1 VAKRRAGS
9 NSPAGKQAILL
20 IFLLSGF
27 AGLVYEVVWARQL
40 VLVFGNTTQAISA
53 ILTGFFGGMALGSV
67 IGGRIADRVR
77 SPLRMYA
84 ILELLV
90 VVAVLLTPVTFGGLH
105 EVYRGAFGMLQQNP
119 TMLALVRFGLSILA
133 LGPATVL
140 MGATLPTLSRQ
151 LVRDHT
157 RLGREFGE
165 LYLANTTGAI
175 YGALISG
182 IFLIEL
188 IGLNETLLVGAACSG
203 TAGLAALLLNRRIG
217 RPKDAAAEPD
227 GAPDPE
233 PTPAVTPDA
242 AAIARSRAR
251 QAGAASVGAAT
262 QVSTRA
268 SSKDAVAA
276 TEAPDTPA
284 ARVAPSV
291 ASVSRPRLALA
302 LAFVSGLTSLG
313 YQNLW
318 NRLLASGTGSTSYV
332 FTSILIFFLAGIA
345 VGAYIFSRF
354 LYRTRHPVA
363 LLGIAELGLAVLV
376 LATLGV
382 ETCFFGPVSLTIGL
396 VIVVAP
402 ATLVMG
408 IVFPMSSM
416 LVADSDERVGT
427 SAGLLLG
434 SNTLGAICGSFVVP
448 FFLMPILSSP
458 RAVVVLAAI
467 NALTGFVLLWQARS
481 IGIRLQRV
489 GRAVGMAVAAAALAV
504 LIVPNQLVADPLVNR
519 TRQDGAVILSQAE
532 DEIASVQ
539 AVRLNDPAGS
549 LMLSVA
555 GTGMT
560 TLTADTRMMA
570 HLPLMIRPQAK
581 SMCVIA
587 FGMGSSYRSA
597 LIDGLRVDAVELV
610 PSVPDMFGRF
620 YSDANQVRANPNGH
634 IYVADGRNYV
644 QLTTTMYDL
653 LIVDPPPPMDSA
665 GTGVLFS
672 QEFYKAAKA
681 RLNSSGVMMEWE
693 FNGQTVDEFRSHV
706 KTFKS
711 VFKHVTLAFG
721 SADPT
726 AGVMML
732 GSDDPI
738 ELTPEGMQS
747 VLSKPGVVEDLSGAP
762 DSPPSVKTAEQW
774 QHLVLDNLWISDS
787 KVDEFGASGT
797 LITDDHPYTEY
808 NLLRHLLGPSSPRAT
823 RDELLKVMPK
833 STP

>member
-1 VAKRRAGS
+1 
-9 NSPAGKQAILL
+9 
-20 IFLLSGF
+20 
-27 AGLVYEVVWARQL
+27 
-40 VLVFGNTTQAISA
+40 
-53 ILTGFFGGMALGSV
+53 
-67 IGGRIADRVR
+67 
-77 SPLRMYA
+77 MYA
-84 ILELLV
+84 ILELLI

-105 EVYRGAFGMLQQNP
+105 EVYRGAFGVLQQNP

-151 LVRDHT
+151 LVRNHAS
-157 RLGREFGE
+157 LGHEFGE
-165 LYLANTTGAI
+165 LYLVNTAGAI

-188 IGLNETLLVGAACSG
+188 IGLNETLLVGVACSG
-203 TAGLAALLLNRRIG
+203 TAGIAALVLNRRIG
-217 RPKDAAAEPD
+217 SPKDAATEPD
-227 GAPDPE
+227 GAPE
-233 PTPAVTPDA
+233 RMPTLAIAPDA
-242 AAIARSRAR
+242 GAISKSRAR
-251 QAGAASVGAAT
+251 QSRPASVGAA
-262 QVSTRA
+262 QAST
-268 SSKDAVAA
+268 K
-276 TEAPDTPA
+276 PA
-284 ARVAPSV
+284 AHLALPVV
-291 ASVSRPRLALA
+291 SVSRPRLALA
-302 LAFVSGLTSLG
+302 VAFVSGLTSLG

-332 FTSILIFFLAGIA
+332 FTSILIFFLTGIA
-345 VGAYIFSRF
+345 IGAYIFSRF

-382 ETCFFGPVSLTIGL
+382 ETCFFGSVNLTIGL
-396 VIVVAP
+396 VVVVAP

-416 LVADSDERVGT
+416 LVADSDKRVGT

-434 SNTLGAICGSFVVP
+434 SNTLGAICGTFLVP
-448 FFLMPILSSP
+448 FFLMPILTSP

-467 NALTGFVLLWQARS
+467 NALTGLVLLWQARS
-481 IGIRLQRV
+481 VGVRLQRV
-489 GRAVGMAVAAAALAV
+489 GRAVGVAATAAAVIV
-504 LIVPNQLVADPLVNR
+504 LIVPNQLVADPQVNR
-519 TRQDGAVILSQAE
+519 ARREGDVVLSQAE
-532 DEIASVQ
+532 DQVASVQ
-539 AVRLNDPAGS
+539 AVRLNDPPGA
-549 LMLSVA
+549 LRLYVA

-560 TLTADTRMMA
+560 LLTLDTRMMA

-581 SMCVIA
+581 SMCVVA

-610 PSVPDMFGRF
+610 PSVPDMFGNF

-644 QLTTTMYDL
+644 QLTISMYDL
-653 LIVDPPPPMDSA
+653 LVVDPPPPMDSA

-681 RLNSSGVMMEWE
+681 RLNSGGVMMEWE
-693 FNGQTVDEFRSHV
+693 YNGQTVDEFRSHV

-711 VFKHVTLAFG
+711 VFEHVTLAFG
-721 SADPT
+721 ATDPS

-762 DSPPSVKTAEQW
+762 DSTPGVKTAEQW
-774 QHLVLDNLWISDS
+774 QQLILDNLWISDS
-787 KVDEFGASGT
+787 NAEVFGASGT

>member
-1 VAKRRAGS
+1 VAKKRAES

-151 LVRDHT
+151 LVRDYT
-157 RLGREFGE
+157 RLGHEFGE

-182 IFLIEL
+182 IFLIDL
-188 IGLNETLLVGAACSG
+188 IGLNETLLVGVVCSG
-203 TAGLAALLLNRRIG
+203 TAGLAALMLNRRLE
-217 RPKDAAAEPD
+217 RLKDAAAEPD
-227 GAPDPE
+227 G
-233 PTPAVTPDA
+233 TPAPAPATSTDA
-242 AAIARSRAR
+242 RAVAKSRASQPASASAGDGV
-251 QAGAASVGAAT
+251 QA
-262 QVSTRA
+262 STRA
-268 SSKDAVAA
+268 SSNGAA
-276 TEAPDTPA
+276 AKSEKSAT
-284 ARVAPSV
+284 ARARLAGPI
-291 ASVSRPRLALA
+291 ASVSRPKLALA
-302 LAFVSGLTSLG
+302 VAFVSGLTSLG

-318 NRLLASGTGSTSYV
+318 TRLLASGTGSTSYV
-332 FTSILIFFLAGIA
+332 FTAILIFFLAGIA
-345 VGAYIFSRF
+345 VGAYIFSHY

-382 ETCFFGPVSLTIGL
+382 ETGFFGPVSLTLGL

-434 SNTLGAICGSFVVP
+434 TNTLGAICGSFVVP
-448 FFLMPILSSP
+448 FFLMPILTSP
-458 RAVVVLAAI
+458 RAVVLLAVI
-467 NALTGFVLLWQARS
+467 NALTGFVLLSQARS
-481 IGIRLQRV
+481 FGIRLQRV
-489 GRAVGMAVAAAALAV
+489 GRAVGMAAAAAAV
-504 LIVPNQLVADPLVNR
+504 ALLIVPNQLVADPEVNR
-519 TRQDGAVILSQAE
+519 AHQEGAVVLSQAE
-532 DEIASVQ
+532 DEVASVQ
-539 AVRLNDPAGS
+539 AVRLNNPPGV
-549 LMLSVA
+549 LQLYVA
-555 GTGMT
+555 GTSMTGM
-560 TLTADTRMMA
+560 TADTRMMA

-581 SMCVIA
+581 SICVIA

-610 PSVPDMFGRF
+610 PSVLDMFGNF
-620 YSDANQVRANPNGH
+620 YSDADQVRANPNGH
-634 IYVADGRNYV
+634 IFVADGRNYV
-644 QLTTTMYDL
+644 QLTTSVYDL

-681 RLNSSGVMMEWE
+681 RLSSGGVMMEWE
-693 FNGQTVDEFRSHV
+693 SQDQTVDEFRSHV

-721 SADPT
+721 SV
-726 AGVMML
+726 GVMML

-738 ELTPEGMQS
+738 ELTPEGIQS

-762 DSPPSVKTAEQW
+762 DSPAGVTTAEQW
-774 QHLVLDNLWISDS
+774 QRWVLDKLWISDS

-797 LITDDHPYTEY
+797 LITDDRPYTEY

-823 RDELLKVMPK
+823 RDALLKVMPK